1 MTKLL
6 HLTHTDVKTDSRVL
20 KEMEALANANFE
32 VTSIGVELKE
42 GAAES
47 VVTFNATVD
56 QVKLNSRRLKGVP
69 RTLRHALSFCELLV
83 KMVPRA
89 IRSKP
94 DVVHCHDTLVLPLG
108 VIVKLVT
115 RSRLIYDAHELESDR
130 NGITKLQGRLTLLV
144 ERLLWRFVDALIVV
158 SPSIQN
164 WYSINFGSKPSA
176 VILNSPLFK
185 GFSSVDNKY
194 LHRKFDIPSDRLIFI
209 YVGILGKGRGLEFL
223 IEAFSSQM
231 INSHIVFIGFG
242 ELSERLRELEK
253 SKSNF
258 HLHESVPHSQVVPI
272 ASSADFGLC
281 LVENVS
287 LSDYYSL
294 PNKLF
299 EYCFAGIPVLAS
311 NFPDIKRI
319 VDEHEVGQCCEL
331 DVEEIR
337 SAVKNIEKS
346 TATYSAKELEKL
358 SWQEQE
364 KILLDL
370 YRSLFD

>member
-1 MTKLL
+1 MKKIL
-6 HLTHTDVKTDSRVL
+6 HLTHTDIKTDSRVL

-32 VTSIGVELKE
+32 VIGIGVELNE
-42 GAAES
+42 GATES
-47 VVTFNATVD
+47 VVTFNAIVN
-56 QVKLNSRRLKGVP
+56 QVKLNSRRLNAIP
-69 RTLRHALSFCELLV
+69 RALRHALSFCELLV

-130 NGITKLQGRLTLLV
+130 NGITKLHGRLTLLV
-144 ERLLWRFVDALIVV
+144 ERLLWGFVDALIVV

-164 WYSINFGSKPSA
+164 WYSINVGSKPS
-176 VILNSPLFK
+176 VVVLNSPLFK
-185 GFSSVDNKY
+185 EFSSFDNRY
-194 LHRKFDIPSDRLIFI
+194 LHKKFDIPVDCLIFI
-209 YVGILGKGRGLEFL
+209 YVGILGKGRGLELLF
-223 IEAFSSQM
+223 EAFSSEM

-242 ELSERLRELEK
+242 ELSDRVRELEK

-258 HLHESVPHSQVVPI
+258 HLHEAVPHSQVVPI

-287 LSDYYSL
+287 LSDYLSL

-311 NFPDIKRI
+311 NFPDIKKI
-319 VDEHEVGQCCEL
+319 IDEYEVGECCDL
-331 DVEEIR
+331 DVQGII
-337 SAVKNIEKS
+337 SSVKNIEKYPAS
-346 TATYSAKELEKL
+346 HLTKNLERL
-358 SWQEQE
+358 SWQAQE
-364 KILLDL
+364 RILLNL